1 VDFSPYIMPSLWIIG
16 ITSTSL
22 LVVRDWRVTSFVLGI
37 QYIGVFVLVG
47 ATWPIEMAVVKLVV
61 GWLSAAMLGIEL
73 GNLKPETKEENRNQW
88 GWIIFVLLLASLLL
102 IAILEIAPEFANR
115 FLNPSYE
122 QIIGCLILIGVGI
135 LKLGISESPGEVV
148 VGILTF
154 LSGFETLYA
163 SIETSAFIAGF
174 LAFCTLGIAILGS
187 YLSASPSLEID
198 Q

>member
-88 GWIIFVLLLASLLL
+88 GWIIFVLLLVSLLL

-135 LKLGISESPGEVV
+135 LKLCCRDIN
-148 VGILTF
+148 F
-154 LSGFETLYA
+154 
-163 SIETSAFIAGF
+163 
-174 LAFCTLGIAILGS
+174 
-187 YLSASPSLEID
+187 SLWV
-198 Q
+198 